1 MRQTGTNTAVDTAL
15 TGRWHLPLPPP
26 LGSLAVQC
34 HAGRVVEA
42 GFDVE
47 AALPADP
54 RSTAGAPPGLSAWL
68 TAWLCDRTVAAD
80 AAPWPIDWQG
90 TPFQQEVWQA
100 IRSIPRGTVL
110 TYAALAAR
118 VGRPAAVR
126 AVAAACAANRWAL
139 LVPCHRVVASHGGL
153 AGFRWGIERKQALLA
168 LEGVPLSEDPAGRWR
183 VSRLAPAAGR

>member
-15 TGRWHLPLPPP
+15 RDQWYLPLPPP
-26 LGSLAVQC
+26 LGCLAVQC

-42 GFDVE
+42 RFDVQ
-47 AALPADP
+47 AGLPADP
-54 RSTAGAPPGLSAWL
+54 RSAAVVPPWLSGWL
-68 TAWLCDRTVAAD
+68 ATWRGDPALAAD
-80 AAPWPIDWQG
+80 LAGWPIVWQG

-100 IRSIPRGTVL
+100 IRSIPRGEVL
-110 TYAALAAR
+110 TYAALAVR

-153 AGFRWGIERKQALLA
+153 AGFRWGMERKQALLA
-168 LEGVPLSEDPAGRWR
+168 LEGVPLSQDPSGRWR
-183 VSRLAPAAGR
+183 VSQLAPVAGR